1 MSAAPAKPTHT
12 LRNVSLLLLAVA
24 AGGWWW
30 SSHRAAATDA
40 AAPKRGGGAVA
51 VAVATVS
58 QQDAPLQLGALGTVT
73 ATNTVTVHSRVDG
86 QLMAVHFEEGQLVQ
100 KGQLLAE
107 LDPRPFQAALT
118 QVEGQLLRDQALLQN
133 ARLDLTRYQQ
143 LLTQNSIAKQQV
155 DTQQAL
161 VAQYQGTV
169 KLDQGA
175 VATARLQ
182 LDYSRI
188 TAPLSGRV
196 GLRQVD
202 LGNIVHASDSNGVV
216 VITQTQPINVLF
228 AIPETSLSQVLAA
241 AKAVQ
246 GKLQVEAWDRDNRH
260 KLADGELLAIDN
272 QLSTTTGT
280 VNLKA
285 RFANADTG
293 LFPNQFVNVHL
304 QLGAQPN
311 ATLLPSVALQQGK
324 VGSYVYTV
332 NPDQTVSISKV
343 KTGAVSGDNTIIEEG
358 VHAGQKVVVDGL
370 DKLREGAQIKVID
383 RATQS
388 SAEGSGKAKAKG
400 KGKQSAAS
408 GSWGGQ
414 RQHASAA
421 N

>member
-1 MSAAPAKPTHT
+1 MSDATTPPPHT
-12 LRNVSLLLLAVA
+12 LRNVSLLLLALA

-30 SSHRAAATDA
+30 NSHRTAAADT
-40 AAPKRGGGAVA
+40 AAPKRGGAPVA
-51 VAVATVS
+51 VAVAAVT
-58 QQDAPLQLGALGTVT
+58 QRDAPLQLSALGTVT

-86 QLMAVHFEEGQLVQ
+86 QLMALHFDEGQMVQ

-107 LDPRPFQAALT
+107 LDPRPYQAALT
-118 QVEGQLLRDQALLQN
+118 QAEGQLLRDQALLQN
-133 ARLDLTRYQQ
+133 ARLDLSRYQQ
-143 LLTQNSIAKQQV
+143 LLAQNSIAKQQV

-175 VATARLQ
+175 VANARLQ

-188 TAPLSGRV
+188 TSPLAGRA

-202 LGNIVHASDSNGVV
+202 PGNIVHSSDSNGVV
-216 VITQTQPINVLF
+216 VITQTQPINILF

-241 AKAVQ
+241 NRAAK

-285 RFANADTG
+285 RFANADTA

-304 QLGAQPN
+304 QLGVQAN
-311 ATLLPSVALQQGK
+311 ATVLPSVALQQGK

-343 KTGAVSGDNTIIEEG
+343 RAGAVSGDNTIIDEG
-358 VHAGQKVVVDGL
+358 VKAGQKVVVDGL
-370 DKLREGAQIKVID
+370 DKLREGAQVKVID
-383 RATQS
+383 RAAQ
-388 SAEGSGKAKAKG
+388 AESGGSGKG
-400 KGKQSAAS
+400 KSHRSDASNSQSGK
-408 GSWGGQ
+408 
-414 RQHASAA
+414 RPHASAA

>member
-1 MSAAPAKPTHT
+1 MSAAPAKSTHT
-12 LRNVSLLLLAVA
+12 LRNVSLLLLALA

-30 SSHRAAATDA
+30 SSHRSAAPDA
-40 AAPKRGGGAVA
+40 AAPKRGGGPVA
-51 VAVATVS
+51 VAVAPVM

-86 QLMAVHFEEGQLVQ
+86 QLMALHFEEGQLVQ

-118 QVEGQLLRDQALLQN
+118 QAEGQLMHDQALLQN

-143 LLTQNSIAKQQV
+143 LLAQNSIAKQQV

-202 LGNIVHASDSNGVV
+202 LGNIVHSSDSNGVV

-228 AIPETSLSQVLAA
+228 AVPETSLGQVLAA
-241 AKAVQ
+241 ARAAK

-285 RFANADTG
+285 RFANADAA

-304 QLGAQPN
+304 QLGDQPD
-311 ATLLPSVALQQGK
+311 AIVVPSVALQQGK

-358 VHAGQKVVVDGL
+358 VKPGQKVVVDGL

-383 RATQS
+383 RAMQN
-388 SAEGSGKAKAKG
+388 AADGNGKG
-400 KGKQSAAS
+400 KGRGKQHAAS

>member
-1 MSAAPAKPTHT
+1 MSAAPAKSTHT
-12 LRNVSLLLLAVA
+12 LRNVSLLLLALA

-30 SSHRAAATDA
+30 SSHRSAAPDA
-40 AAPKRGGGAVA
+40 AAPKRGGGPVA
-51 VAVATVS
+51 VAVAPVM

-86 QLMAVHFEEGQLVQ
+86 QLMALHFEEGQLVQ

-118 QVEGQLLRDQALLQN
+118 QAEGQLMRDQALLQN

-143 LLTQNSIAKQQV
+143 LLAQNSIAKQQV

-202 LGNIVHASDSNGVV
+202 LGNIVHSSDSNGVV

-228 AIPETSLSQVLAA
+228 AVPETSLSQVLAA
-241 AKAVQ
+241 ARAAK

-285 RFANADTG
+285 RFANADAA

-304 QLGAQPN
+304 QLGDQPD
-311 ATLLPSVALQQGK
+311 AIVVPSVALQQGK

-358 VHAGQKVVVDGL
+358 VKPSQKVVVDGL

-383 RATQS
+383 RARQN
-388 SAEGSGKAKAKG
+388 AADGNGKG
-400 KGKQSAAS
+400 KGRGKQHAAS
-408 GSWGGQ
+408 GSWGSQ
-414 RQHASAA
+414 HQHASAA

>member
-1 MSAAPAKPTHT
+1 MSAAPAKSTHT
-12 LRNVSLLLLAVA
+12 LRNVSLLLLALA

-30 SSHRAAATDA
+30 SSHHSAAPDA
-40 AAPKRGGGAVA
+40 AAPKRGSGPVA
-51 VAVATVS
+51 VAVAPVM

-86 QLMAVHFEEGQLVQ
+86 QLMALHFEEGQLVQ

-118 QVEGQLLRDQALLQN
+118 QAEGQLMRDQALLQN

-143 LLTQNSIAKQQV
+143 LLAQNSIAKQQV

-202 LGNIVHASDSNGVV
+202 LGNIVHSSDSNGVV

-228 AIPETSLSQVLAA
+228 AVPETSLGQVLAA
-241 AKAVQ
+241 ARAAK

-285 RFANADTG
+285 RFANADAV

-304 QLGAQPN
+304 QLGDQPD
-311 ATLLPSVALQQGK
+311 AIVVPSVALQQGK

-358 VHAGQKVVVDGL
+358 VKPGQKVVVDGL

-383 RATQS
+383 RAMQN
-388 SAEGSGKAKAKG
+388 AADGNGKG
-400 KGKQSAAS
+400 KGRGKQHAAS

>member
-1 MSAAPAKPTHT
+1 MSAAPAKSTHT
-12 LRNVSLLLLAVA
+12 LRNVSLLLLALA

-30 SSHRAAATDA
+30 SSHRSAAPDA
-40 AAPKRGGGAVA
+40 AAPKRGGGPVA
-51 VAVATVS
+51 VAVAPVM

-86 QLMAVHFEEGQLVQ
+86 QLMALHFEEGQLVQ

-118 QVEGQLLRDQALLQN
+118 QAEGQLMRDQALLQN

-143 LLTQNSIAKQQV
+143 LLAQNSIAKQQV

-182 LDYSRI
+182 LDYSSI

-202 LGNIVHASDSNGVV
+202 LGNIVHSSDSNGVV

-228 AIPETSLSQVLAA
+228 AVPETSLGQVLAA
-241 AKAVQ
+241 ARAAK

-285 RFANADTG
+285 RFANSDAV

-304 QLGAQPN
+304 QLGDQPD
-311 ATLLPSVALQQGK
+311 AIVVPSVALQQGK

-358 VHAGQKVVVDGL
+358 VKPGQKVVVDGL

-383 RATQS
+383 RAMQN
-388 SAEGSGKAKAKG
+388 AADGNGKG
-400 KGKQSAAS
+400 KGRGKQHAAS

>member
-1 MSAAPAKPTHT
+1 MSAAPAKSPHT
-12 LRNVSLLLLAVA
+12 LRNVSLLLLVLA

-30 SSHRAAATDA
+30 NSHRTASADA
-40 AAPKRGGGAVA
+40 AAPKRGGAPVA
-51 VAVATVS
+51 VAVAPVT

-86 QLMAVHFEEGQLVQ
+86 QLMALHFEEGQMVQ

-107 LDPRPFQAALT
+107 LDPRPYQAALT
-118 QVEGQLLRDQALLQN
+118 QAEGQLLRDQALLQN

-143 LLTQNSIAKQQV
+143 LLAQNSIAKQQV

-169 KLDQGA
+169 KLDQGG
-175 VATARLQ
+175 VANARLQ

-188 TAPLSGRV
+188 TSPLAGRA

-202 LGNIVHASDSNGVV
+202 PGNIVHSSDSNGVV
-216 VITQTQPINVLF
+216 VITQTQPINILF

-241 AKAVQ
+241 DRAAK

-285 RFANADTG
+285 RFANADAA

-304 QLGAQPN
+304 QLGVQAN
-311 ATLLPSVALQQGK
+311 ATVLPSVALQQGK

-358 VHAGQKVVVDGL
+358 VKAGQKVVVDGL

-383 RATQS
+383 RAKQS
-388 SAEGSGKAKAKG
+388 AAEGSGKGRG
-400 KGKQSAAS
+400 KPHAAS

>member
-1 MSAAPAKPTHT
+1 MSAAPAKSTHT
-12 LRNVSLLLLAVA
+12 LRNVSLLLLALA

-30 SSHRAAATDA
+30 SSHRPAATDA
-40 AAPKRGGGAVA
+40 AAPKRGGGPVA
-51 VAVATVS
+51 VAVAPVM

-86 QLMAVHFEEGQLVQ
+86 QLMALHFDEGQLVQ

-118 QVEGQLLRDQALLQN
+118 QAEGQLMRDQALLQN

-143 LLTQNSIAKQQV
+143 LLAQNSIAKQQV

-228 AIPETSLSQVLAA
+228 AVPETSLGQVLAA
-241 AKAVQ
+241 ARAAK

-285 RFANADTG
+285 RFANADAA

-304 QLGAQPN
+304 QLGDQPN
-311 ATLLPSVALQQGK
+311 ATVLPSVALQQGK

-358 VHAGQKVVVDGL
+358 VKAGQKVVVDGL

-388 SAEGSGKAKAKG
+388 AADGNGKG
-400 KGKQSAAS
+400 KGRGKPHAAS

>member
-1 MSAAPAKPTHT
+1 MSDATTTPSHT
-12 LRNVSLLLLAVA
+12 LRNVSLLLLALA

-30 SSHRAAATDA
+30 NSHRTAAAAD
-40 AAPKRGGGAVA
+40 AAPKRGGGPVA
-51 VAVATVS
+51 VAVATVT
-58 QQDAPLQLGALGTVT
+58 QQDAPLQLSALGTVT

-86 QLMAVHFEEGQLVQ
+86 QLMAVHFEEGQLVKQ
-100 KGQLLAE
+100 GQLLAE
-107 LDPRPFQAALT
+107 LDPRPYQAALT

-133 ARLDLTRYQQ
+133 AQLDLARYQQ
-143 LLTQNSIAKQQV
+143 LLAQNSIAKQQV

-161 VAQYQGTV
+161 VRQYQGTV

-175 VATARLQ
+175 VANARLQ

-188 TAPLSGRV
+188 TAPLTGRA

-202 LGNIVHASDSNGVV
+202 PGNIVHASDSSGVV

-241 AKAVQ
+241 ARAAK

-260 KLADGELLAIDN
+260 QLAAGELLAIDN

-285 RFANADTG
+285 RFANADQA

-304 QLGAQPN
+304 QLGVQSM
-311 ATLLPSVALQQGK
+311 ATLLPSVALQLGK

-358 VHAGQKVVVDGL
+358 VKAGQKVVVDGL
-370 DKLREGAQIKVID
+370 DKLREGAQVKVID
-383 RATQS
+383 RAAQS
-388 SAEGSGKAKAKG
+388 SADGSAKG
-400 KGKQSAAS
+400 KSHRQDASDSPAGKQP
-408 GSWGGQ
+408 
-414 RQHASAA
+414 HASAA

>member
-1 MSAAPAKPTHT
+1 MSAAPAKSTHT
-12 LRNVSLLLLAVA
+12 LRNVSLLLLALA

-30 SSHRAAATDA
+30 SSHRSAAPDA
-40 AAPKRGGGAVA
+40 AAPKRGGGPVA
-51 VAVATVS
+51 VAVAPVM

-86 QLMAVHFEEGQLVQ
+86 QLMALHFEEGQLVQ

-118 QVEGQLLRDQALLQN
+118 QAEGQLMHDQALLQN

-143 LLTQNSIAKQQV
+143 LLAQNSIAKQQV

-202 LGNIVHASDSNGVV
+202 LGNIVHSSDSNGVV

-228 AIPETSLSQVLAA
+228 AVPETSLGQVLAA
-241 AKAVQ
+241 ARAAK

-285 RFANADTG
+285 RFANADAA

-304 QLGAQPN
+304 QLGDQPD
-311 ATLLPSVALQQGK
+311 AIVVPSVALQQGK

-358 VHAGQKVVVDGL
+358 VKPGQKVVVDGL

-383 RATQS
+383 RAMQN
-388 SAEGSGKAKAKG
+388 AADGNGKG
-400 KGKQSAAS
+400 KGRGKQHAAS

-414 RQHASAA
+414 RQRASAA